1 MGLGRMIISE
11 EVFVELAKTAMN
23 KVENVVTDSQQ
34 SKDTL
39 GQIVKSVTQRLSPH
53 IHVKKNDREKEKA
66 EVDNDAGFVAT
77 VAFELKLTIVYGV
90 SIPEV
95 VNIVRQK
102 VKAEVETISGYKVDR
117 IDVIVEKLIKPER
130 LLMITEEEK

>member
-23 KVENVVTDSQQ
+23 KVENVVTDSQ

-39 GQIVKSVTQRLSPH
+39 GQIVKSVAQRLSPH
-53 IHVKKNDREKEKA
+53 IHVKKNDREKDKPEA
-66 EVDNDAGFVAT
+66 DIEAGFVAT
-77 VAFELKLTIVYGV
+77 VAFELKLTVVYGV

-95 VNIVRQK
+95 VNVVRQK
-102 VKAEVETISGYKVDR
+102 VKEEVETISGYKVDR
-117 IDVIVEKLIKPER
+117 IDVIVEKLVKPEK
-130 LLMITEEEK
+130 LMLATEEEK

>member
-23 KVENVVTDSQQ
+23 KVENVVTDSQ

-39 GQIVKSVTQRLSPH
+39 GQIVKSVAQRLSPH
-53 IHVKKNDREKEKA
+53 IHVKKNDREKDKPEA
-66 EVDNDAGFVAT
+66 DVEAGFVAT

-95 VNIVRQK
+95 VNVVRQK
-102 VKAEVETISGYKVDR
+102 VKE
-117 IDVIVEKLIKPER
+117 
-130 LLMITEEEK
+130 